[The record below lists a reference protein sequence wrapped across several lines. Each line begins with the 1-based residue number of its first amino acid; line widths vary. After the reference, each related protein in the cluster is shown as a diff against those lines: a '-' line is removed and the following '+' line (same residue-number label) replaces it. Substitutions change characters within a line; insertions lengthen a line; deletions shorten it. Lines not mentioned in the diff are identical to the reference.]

1 MRVSVPKNFG
11 RAQEGREKM
20 KIKIGSVAIPLAARG
35 HLKTRDDRG
44 SSRFEYI
51 GKRVERRE
59 PFCACFV

>member
-1 MRVSVPKNFG
+1 
-11 RAQEGREKM
+11 M